1 MKKRL
6 NVYDEGQD
14 IKTADVV
21 IPTYCILLK
30 QNKYNIHDICHIYTN
45 IVFILNVKLLRQWFH
60 PWGCGPKWG
69 GLKCY
74 ILNND

>member
-45 IVFILNVKLLRQWFH
+45 IVFILNVKLLRQ
-60 PWGCGPKWG
+60 
-69 GLKCY
+69 
-74 ILNND
+74 